1 MYRVLFIENHLILS
15 CGLFWQP
22 HVDFGLK
29 VAGADLMSVPGLY
42 QFVQVYFAAAILK
55 CVFQ

>member
-1 MYRVLFIENHLILS
+1 MHRVLFIENHLILS

-42 QFVQVYFAAAILK
+42 QFVQVYFAQQ
-55 CVFQ
+55 F